1 MKKIVPVVC
10 LSLLSLA
17 LSGVAQA
24 QSRSNSGTIHF
35 IGQVVEGGCNVSPS
49 GQGLQIACYRDG
61 AIHEQHV
68 AMSTTSS
75 TPFKVISRI
84 DRRTLPGNPYLQEVT
99 ISYL

>member
-10 LSLLSLA
+10 LSLIGLA

-24 QSRSNSGTIHF
+24 QGQSNSGTIHF

-61 AIHEQHV
+61 ALREQHV
-68 AMSTTSS
+68 AMSTTSHS
-75 TPFKVISRI
+75 PFKVISRI
-84 DRRTLPGNPYLQEVT
+84 ERRTLPGNPHLQEVT